1 MPFSI
6 GIFQPRDQSQVFMSP
21 TLASGFFTTGATW
34 EALLCFSISSFMLD
48 LQYEFVGL
56 CPHSDF

>member
-1 MPFSI
+1 MPFSM
-6 GIFQPRDQSQVFMSP
+6 GLSQPRDQSQVFMSA

-48 LQYEFVGL
+48 LQYEFVL
-56 CPHSDF
+56 ISSQ